1 LHEFRISELYQELTS
16 VLNQPF
22 SGRIE
27 LHKGQA
33 LGGSRSARD
42 TIVYLPPGYSVEQ
55 SRYPVLYLNDGQN
68 LFDPT
73 TAFLGNDWGLG
84 VLVDGLIR
92 SGEIQP
98 VIIAGIYNRGEKR
111 ALDYTPVRDAQG
123 NGGGAAAYGRWIR
136 EHLKPFI
143 DHRYRT
149 LAGPLHTGLGGSSLG
164 GLVSLYLG
172 LRNPETFGRLLVM
185 SPSVWWAGRAIL
197 KTVGSLRSKPPLKI
211 WLDIG
216 TCEGRTPEIC
226 VKDAA
231 ELCRLL
237 VRKGWRL
244 GEDLAY
250 FEAED
255 AAHNEKA
262 WAARMPQALR
272 FLFPPITPEAL
283 NSGSVRIR
291 RNSAR
296 ARWSKSGQP

>member
-1 LHEFRISELYQELTS
+1 
-16 VLNQPF
+16 LNQPF
-22 SGRIE
+22 SGRLE
-27 LHKGQA
+27 LHRAKT
-33 LGGSRSARD
+33 LGSSRSARD
-42 TIVYLPPGYSVEQ
+42 VIVYLPPGYSVEQ
-55 SRYPVLYLNDGQN
+55 SRYPVLYLTDGQN

-73 TAFLGNDWGLG
+73 TAFLDNDWGLG
-84 VLVDGLIR
+84 QLADGLIR
-92 SGEIQP
+92 AGEIQP
-98 VIIAGIYNRGEKR
+98 LSIAGIYNRGEKR
-111 ALDYTPVRDAQG
+111 ALDYTPVRDARG

-136 EHLKPFI
+136 GHLKPFI

-172 LRNPETFGRLLVM
+172 LRNPQTFGKLLVM

-197 KTVGSLRSKPPLKI
+197 RTVRALRSKPPVKI

-216 TCEGRTPEIC
+216 TCEGKTPEIC
-226 VKDAA
+226 VKDTA

-244 GEDLAY
+244 SEDLVY

-255 AAHNEKA
+255 AAHDEKA

-272 FLFPPITPEAL
+272 FLFPPVTPETVS
-283 NSGSVRIR
+283 SGVVRTR
-291 RNSAR
+291 RSSAPVR
-296 ARWSKSGQP
+296 

>member
-1 LHEFRISELYQELTS
+1 MLESR
-16 VLNQPF
+16 
-22 SGRIE
+22 
-27 LHKGQA
+27 
-33 LGGSRSARD
+33 RSARD
-42 TIVYLPPGYSVEQ
+42 VIVYLPPGYSVEQ
-55 SRYPVLYLNDGQN
+55 FHYPVLYLHDGQN

-84 VLVDGLIR
+84 LLADGLIR
-92 SGEIQP
+92 AGEIQP
-98 VIIAGIYNRGEKR
+98 LIIAGIYNRGEKR

-172 LRNPETFGRLLVM
+172 LRNPETFGKLLVM

-197 KTVGSLRSKPPLKI
+197 KTVGNLRNKAPVKI

-216 TCEGRTPEIC
+216 TCEGRTPAIG

-244 GEDLAY
+244 GEDLTY
-250 FEAED
+250 LEAED
-255 AAHNEKA
+255 AAHDEKA
-262 WAARMPQALR
+262 WAARMPRALR
-272 FLFPPITPEAL
+272 FLFPPVTPEAV
-283 NSGSVRIR
+283 SHVAMRTQR
-291 RNSAR
+291 RSAITR
-296 ARWSKSGQP
+296 QSKSEQR